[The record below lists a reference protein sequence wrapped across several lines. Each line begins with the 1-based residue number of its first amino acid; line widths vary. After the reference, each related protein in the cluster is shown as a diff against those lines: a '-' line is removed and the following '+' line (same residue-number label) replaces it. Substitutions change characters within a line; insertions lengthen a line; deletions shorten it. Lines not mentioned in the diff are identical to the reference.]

1 MNPRSR
7 PSARPRLTPRSA
19 LPGDERPKDR
29 IRFEVHV
36 IPRAAR
42 AAVGP
47 VREGALVV
55 RVTAPPVEGAANEAV
70 VHALATA
77 LRLAPSDVAIERGGR
92 GRRKLLSVPAAAR
105 ERLTALK

>member
-7 PSARPRLTPRSA
+7 PGARPRLTPRSA
-19 LPGDERPKDR
+19 RPGDERPKDR

-36 IPRAAR
+36 IPRASR
-42 AAVGP
+42 AAVGGT
-47 VREGALVV
+47 REGALLV

-70 VHALATA
+70 VRAVAAA
-77 LRLAPSDVAIERGGR
+77 LRLAPTDVAIERGDR

-105 ERLTALK
+105 ERVAALK